1 MSKNSDARVVKVKV
15 TPYPISVTFGVPPS
29 ISRGKI
35 LKLTP
40 KGFLAEC
47 DNKFLTVQEKTEA
60 QFTLPVIGMDFKEQV
75 VVMKTYDKKTE
86 QGPTVRLIEFH
97 FTMLKD
103 SKSIKQFLKQ
113 SGQEK

>member
-1 MSKNSDARVVKVKV
+1 MSNDGARVVKIN
-15 TPYPISVTFGVPPS
+15 PYPISVTFGTPPA

-35 LKLTP
+35 MKLSL

-60 QFTLPVIGMDFKEQV
+60 QFTLPVIGMDFKEPV
-75 VVMKTYDKKTE
+75 VVMKTYDKKAET
-86 QGPTVRLIEFH
+86 GTIRWIEFH

-103 SKSIKQFLKQ
+103 SKSIREFLNKI
-113 SGQEK
+113 GQNK